1 MKPDKNTVEI
11 MYNMETRM
19 TDIYINGEYLES
31 KTVGEFNEDDIELYL
46 NAAEYTDM
54 LDEIDESNK

>member
-11 MYNMETRM
+11 MYNFETRM